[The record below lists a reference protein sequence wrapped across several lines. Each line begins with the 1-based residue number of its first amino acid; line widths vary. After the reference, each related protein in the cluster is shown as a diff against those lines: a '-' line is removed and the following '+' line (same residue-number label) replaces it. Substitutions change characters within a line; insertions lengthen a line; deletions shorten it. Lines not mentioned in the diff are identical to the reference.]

1 MASWSGVGDNPFC
14 PGTWYLTI
22 VASFYGGVCKNVSP
36 SLCMAA
42 TMSLMI
48 GGVPRRFSMYNLLA
62 RAACVWSFFCMGS
75 LMWFSSFLVCFVAMC
90 FVSGVHIAL
99 MDINWVLLRGV
110 S

>member
-1 MASWSGVGDNPFC
+1 MASWSGVGDN
-14 PGTWYLTI
+14 
-22 VASFYGGVCKNVSP
+22 SFFFWCLVSYYCGLFLWGVCKNVSP

-42 TMSLMI
+42 TMFLMI

-62 RAACVWSFFCMGS
+62 RAACVWSFFRMGS
-75 LMWFSSFLVCFVAMC
+75 LMWFSSFLVCFVTMC
-90 FVSGVHIAL
+90 FVSGVHMAL